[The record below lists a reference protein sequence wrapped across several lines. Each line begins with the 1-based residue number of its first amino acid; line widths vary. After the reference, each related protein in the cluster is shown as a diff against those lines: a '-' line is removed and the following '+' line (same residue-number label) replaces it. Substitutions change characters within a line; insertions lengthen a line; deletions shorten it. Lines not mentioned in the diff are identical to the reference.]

1 VRLFVALY
9 PSLLHAFTDFAPK
22 EPALSYITGVG
33 LTPYGKHP
41 GKSTLDLMSEA
52 ATAALADAEL
62 ERRDIAGLVCGYSTT
77 MPHLMLSTVFAE
89 HFGLNPEYAHA
100 IQLGGATGYAMAM
113 LAHHLVESGV
123 AKNILVV
130 AGENRLTGQ
139 SRDSAIQTLAQV
151 GHPVYEVP
159 LGATIP
165 AYYGLLAT
173 RYMHE
178 YGTTETDLA
187 ELAVLMRKHGSM
199 HPGAQFREPTTVD
212 AVLASKPIAAPLK
225 LLDCCPVSDGG
236 AAFVVSRARSS
247 KFTVRIRGTGQ
258 AHTHQHI
265 SAAPSLTH
273 FGAAASVEKARN
285 AAGVRMA
292 DVNYAAIYDSF
303 TITLTIL
310 LEEIGLAPRGGAGRQ
325 AREGHFNHDGKLP
338 LNTHGGLLSYGHCGV
353 GGAMAHLVET
363 HRQLTNRAQNRQ
375 ARNATLALLHG
386 DGGVLSSHVS
396 LILAAAA

>member
-1 VRLFVALY
+1 MSF
-9 PSLLHAFTDFAPK
+9 
-22 EPALSYITGVG
+22 ITGVG
-33 LTPYGKHP
+33 LTSYGKHP
-41 GKSTLDLMSEA
+41 GRSTLDLMSVA

-62 ERRDIAGLVCGYSTT
+62 ERREIDALVCGYSTT

-89 HFGLNPEYAHA
+89 HFGLKPGYAHA
-100 IQLGGATGYAMAM
+100 IQLGGATGFAMAM

-165 AYYGLLAT
+165 AYYGLLAS
-173 RYMHE
+173 RYMLE
-178 YGTTETDLA
+178 YGSTEADFA
-187 ELAVLMRKHGSM
+187 ELAVLMRKHACM
-199 HPGAQFREPTTVD
+199 HPGAQFREPITVD
-212 AVLASKPIAAPLK
+212 AVLGSKPIASPLK

-236 AAFVVSRARSS
+236 AAFVVSRARTNGFNV
-247 KFTVRIRGTGQ
+247 KIRGTGQ
-258 AHTHQHI
+258 AHPYQHI
-265 SAAPSLTH
+265 SAAPSLTQS
-273 FGAAASVEKARN
+273 GAAAAMAKALT
-285 AAGVRMA
+285 AAGVKA
-292 DVNYAAIYDSF
+292 SDANYVAIYDSF

-310 LEEIGLAPRGGAGRQ
+310 LEELGLAPRGGAGKL
-325 AREGHFNHDGKLP
+325 AREGHFSHDGKLP

-363 HRQLTNRAQNRQ
+363 HRQLTHRAESRQ
-375 ARNATLALLHG
+375 AKNASLALLHG

-396 LILAAAA
+396 LVLESGK